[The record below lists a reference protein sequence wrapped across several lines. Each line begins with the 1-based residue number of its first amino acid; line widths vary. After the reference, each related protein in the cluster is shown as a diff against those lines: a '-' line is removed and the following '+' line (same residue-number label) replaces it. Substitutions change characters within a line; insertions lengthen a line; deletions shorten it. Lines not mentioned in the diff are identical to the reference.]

1 MQPASTVPAPRQGC
15 MTVVSGSSQRG
26 AARRSPGTR
35 DSRAAATPAATV
47 QQRLLLLP
55 PPPGAQHSCYSWA
68 IAVTGT
74 RAAIPDPLES
84 PDPQLPTAA
93 PHRSHRSSAPK
104 AVATRS
110 RSRPCVTL
118 PLQLHLYTASS
129 PRVPAQRALASE
141 PSRRRS
147 HLQRLLLAAP
157 GLRVE

>member
-1 MQPASTVPAPRQGC
+1 MLPASTVPAPRQGC

-84 PDPQLPTAA
+84 PDPQLPTAPTA
-93 PHRSHRSSAPK
+93 PLRLKLWPPAPVLGLALLSRSSSTSA
-104 AVATRS
+104 R
-110 RSRPCVTL
+110 L
-118 PLQLHLYTASS
+118 PLPGSLLSV
-129 PRVPAQRALASE
+129 RW
-141 PSRRRS
+141 RRS
-147 HLQRLLLAAP
+147 LPAAGP
-157 GLRVE
+157 TSSASFSLHQG